1 MPTVDFERSIDVGS
15 SPGKV
20 WETITDAET
29 VAGWVDLVGDVEE
42 IEHLSRYSATLTD
55 RLGPFRLS
63 ADLDIRVIELQ
74 APSRLTFV
82 ADGEDRQVS
91 SRIKVEATLTV
102 SAGDRG
108 SQLYVEG
115 HYEVTGRVATLGA
128 SMIRTKGEAV
138 LDDFFTS
145 LSSELA

>member
-1 MPTVDFERSIDVGS
+1 MPTVDFERSIGVGS
-15 SPGKV
+15 SPEAV

-29 VAGWVDLVGDVEE
+29 VAGWVDLVGGVKE
-42 IEHLSRYSATLTD
+42 IQHLSRYTAALTD

-63 ADLDIRVIELQ
+63 AELDIRVTELQ
-74 APSRLTFV
+74 APSRVTFV

-102 SAGDRG
+102 SPDDAG
-108 SQLYVEG
+108 SQLHVKG
-115 HYEVTGRVATLGA
+115 RYEVTGRVATLGA

-145 LSSELA
+145 LSSQLG

>member
-15 SPGKV
+15 SPEKV

-29 VAGWVDLVGDVEE
+29 VAGWVDLVGGVEE

-63 ADLDIRVIELQ
+63 ADLDIRVIELE

-108 SQLYVEG
+108 SQLHVKG

-145 LSSELA
+145 LSSELV